1 MSKSKDNK
9 QSNPIWLVAAALAW
23 LIPGAGHFY
32 IGRRVRGI
40 ILFIAINATFWT
52 GVGIG
57 GVMTVDSRYER
68 WWMVA
73 QMLTGVDGVYC
84 WYRQDK
90 VYKDLRLDPDVDRAI
105 EARKN
110 RFQRSGKAGVVN
122 LNAISSSPTGRPDEL
137 QMIVDQKLQEREIA
151 LVDPAGEI
159 ARGFSGIAGML
170 NLLCIFDALI
180 LAMMGKGS
188 EPTLQI
194 ISTENSSEEPKEDT
208 EC

>member
-1 MSKSKDNK
+1 MSKNKYKK
-9 QSNPIWLVAAALAW
+9 QSKPLWLVAGILAW

-40 ILFIAINATFWT
+40 ILFIVINATFWT

-68 WWMVA
+68 WWMAA
-73 QMLTGVDGVYC
+73 QMLTGADGIYC

-90 VYKDLRLDPDVDRAI
+90 IYKDIRLDKDVERAI
-105 EARKN
+105 ETRKELF
-110 RFQRSGKAGVVN
+110 RRSGQRGVAN
-122 LNAISSSPTGRPDEL
+122 LNAISPSLTGRPDEL
-137 QMIVDQKLQEREIA
+137 QMVVDQKLQDKGIA

-159 ARGFSGIAGML
+159 ARGYSGIAGML

-180 LAMMGKGS
+180 LALMGKCA
-188 EPTLQI
+188 EPALR
-194 ISTENSSEEPKEDT
+194 STKDSGKEPKEDSK
-208 EC
+208 

>member
-1 MSKSKDNK
+1 MSKSNK
-9 QSNPIWLVAAALAW
+9 QSKPIWLVAGALAW
-23 LIPGAGHFY
+23 FIPGAGHFY

-40 ILFIAINATFWT
+40 ILFLTINAIFWT

-68 WWMVA
+68 WWMAA
-73 QMLTGVDGVYC
+73 QMLTGADGIYS

-90 VYKDLRLDPDVDRAI
+90 VYKKLRLDDDVKQAI
-105 EARKN
+105 TNRKN
-110 RFQRSGKAGVVN
+110 LFQRSRNTKVVN
-122 LNAISSSPTGRPDEL
+122 LKDISPSPTGRPDEL
-137 QMIVDQKLQEREIA
+137 QMIIDQKLQKKGIA

-180 LAMMGKGS
+180 LAMMGKGA
-188 EPTLQI
+188 EPKLQT
-194 ISTENSSEEPKEDT
+194 STSSEDSGKNSEEDPN
-208 EC
+208 C